1 MLFFNVFIFCVLKR
15 RCLRTLT
22 ISLQLYFYQINFIQ
36 LFYENGRLK
45 DKIYA
50 IKNKNFESDIIRIRD
65 FYFKKRSSWSG
76 DFQQNAN
83 KIDFILKSVYNETL
97 AENLTL

>member
-1 MLFFNVFIFCVLKR
+1 MP
-15 RCLRTLT
+15 
-22 ISLQLYFYQINFIQ
+22 
-36 LFYENGRLK
+36 K

-50 IKNKNFESDIIRIRD
+50 IKTKKIESDIIRIRD
-65 FYFKKRSSWSG
+65 FYFKERPSWSG

-83 KIDFILKSVYNETL
+83 KIDFILKSVYIDTL